1 MMGKVIMADSLFD
14 RRREENQR
22 ARIEELW
29 LEWRVSGQY
38 EKCWR
43 RVESGLELAAVLR
56 GVETP
61 GSIESDQR
69 DSVSASYRFMEMTD
83 GPPSWFRTLELGI
96 GTVDSYFDTQ
106 IDLPSKN
113 ARRRATWLKLQAAE
127 VREFVSRTV
136 KG

>member
-1 MMGKVIMADSLFD
+1 
-14 RRREENQR
+14 
-22 ARIEELW
+22 
-29 LEWRVSGQY
+29 
-38 EKCWR
+38 
-43 RVESGLELAAVLR
+43 
-56 GVETP
+56 VETP